1 MKAVGFEDPRVRVH
15 VLLACVRQN
24 ERRRGA
30 FFLAPLLSVSLC
42 FSQLPHPLSVSPSLS
57 LPLPPRSLPSGLGA
71 PCVGPHRSPPANC
84 CSPAVACEPYQR
96 HLELIAAF
104 SLSFTTILISP
115 LSYVRKKK
123 KKKDADVPALFVP

>member
-1 MKAVGFEDPRVRVH
+1 MQSALKIRVCVCMFCLH
-15 VLLACVRQN
+15 VCVRQN

-71 PCVGPHRSPPANC
+71 PCVGPYRSPPANC
-84 CSPAVACEPYQR
+84 CSPPPVACEPYQR

-104 SLSFTTILISP
+104 PLIYRRPHQSSV
-115 LSYVRKKK
+115 LQ
-123 KKKDADVPALFVP
+123 